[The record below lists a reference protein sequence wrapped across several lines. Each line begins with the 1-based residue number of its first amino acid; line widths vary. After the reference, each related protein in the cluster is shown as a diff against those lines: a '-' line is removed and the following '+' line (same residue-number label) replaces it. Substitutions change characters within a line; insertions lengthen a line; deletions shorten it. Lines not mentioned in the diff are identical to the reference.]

1 MLDFVLQ
8 KACTKLMRNE
18 RSNSKEFISIF
29 IVTDPAVASNFLTVK
44 SDNFKLHVF
53 YNKSIVY
60 FKNYLF
66 SGRF

>member
-1 MLDFVLQ
+1 MLVFVLQ
-8 KACTKLMRNE
+8 KAYTKFMRNE
-18 RSNSKEFISIF
+18 RSNSKEFISEF

-53 YNKSIVY
+53 DNISIVY